1 MTYFGTDG
9 IRKNAE
15 FFTADFLKKFARAI
29 IKVFGKGEYIL
40 ARDTRVSGEEIVHTL
55 ALCLNE
61 AGASATVLGITPTPV
76 LAHYARTH
84 AAQAGIMISASH
96 NPPQDNGL
104 KVFDGEGYK
113 ISSAVEEQ
121 IESYF
126 DSSVDKAEPRGR
138 TVYKTDANREY
149 MDYLTD
155 KLSPSLGGISVAL
168 DTANG
173 ATAVVAGQLFNSLG
187 CKVFII
193 NDDTSG
199 HNINKDCGAIYPEAL
214 ERFMDSINAQ
224 LGFSFD
230 GDGDRVVCRIG
241 KVTLNGDHVLQ
252 ILGEELNSAGMLAN
266 NEIVGTVMS
275 NMGLERA
282 LAAKGINL
290 RRVAVGDKNV
300 LEYMKSKGCVLG
312 GEQSGHIIIT
322 LYENTGDGLL
332 TALMIT
338 KLYCEGK
345 INFDNLFKDCP
356 QILTSVR
363 LPEGCKV
370 KIEASDLISP
380 AEAARQK
387 VNVVI
392 RKSGTEPIVRV
403 MVQGESEETV
413 ARLSEE
419 LTKKTKELVWKE
431 K

>member
-1 MTYFGTDG
+1 
-9 IRKNAE
+9 
-15 FFTADFLKKFARAI
+15 
-29 IKVFGKGEYIL
+29 
-40 ARDTRVSGEEIVHTL
+40 
-55 ALCLNE
+55 
-61 AGASATVLGITPTPV
+61 
-76 LAHYARTH
+76 
-84 AAQAGIMISASH
+84 
-96 NPPQDNGL
+96 
-104 KVFDGEGYK
+104 
-113 ISSAVEEQ
+113 
-121 IESYF
+121 
-126 DSSVDKAEPRGR
+126 
-138 TVYKTDANREY
+138 
-149 MDYLTD
+149 
-155 KLSPSLGGISVAL
+155 
-168 DTANG
+168 
-173 ATAVVAGQLFNSLG
+173 AGQLFNSLG